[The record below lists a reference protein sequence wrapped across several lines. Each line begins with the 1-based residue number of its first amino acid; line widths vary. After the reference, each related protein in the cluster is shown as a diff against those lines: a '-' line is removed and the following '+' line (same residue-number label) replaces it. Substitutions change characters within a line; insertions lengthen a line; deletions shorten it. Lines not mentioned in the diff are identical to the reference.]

1 MLLMPLPDVRPGAA
15 TELSNAASCKR
26 WVEQLPLTNPVQA
39 QQTLTAELKRFLH
52 FKTGPLERLKTL
64 EQLRETVELVQTEC
78 AKKYAIKP
86 LPLAAMESALWKQVV
101 ELWQNMQAAY
111 QRCLQ
116 DSVEGGEEARKNA
129 ALMCQRCVRYTRL
142 SIFEH
147 YLTHQEVASDLWQ
160 HLHALYAL
168 ADKRGFAD
176 SAVEDNLVREANAT
190 SCAAAYAQT
199 LLLGLGN
206 PYSLTPKQLELAIRW
221 LEKWGDKISIT
232 TTSPD
237 SAFVLAVDLEGNQGL
252 KFGLQENAPAS
263 ARYLSVED
271 LAKNLLK
278 RIVLLEQGKSPAELG
293 LGTDCM
299 QPGCETLL
307 KLLYQQWCKPGSGA
321 VNPRRPFEKTL
332 QVCVGIP
339 AIHYYISGKPFKQ
352 PGAPQLSPQEEEEL
366 ATFGHLSKQRE
377 EMRASQM
384 GYALESW
391 KTLNVGPEGYGLL
404 RMPDSGGSR
413 LHLHQL
419 IGTCPA
425 GEKTFLLCV
434 VQWLTLKQN
443 GELHLGVRRLPGFP
457 EPVAVRPFGGVT
469 GPVYVQAFLLPD
481 VADRKIEPSLILP
494 AGWFHA
500 GRIIEVFTS
509 EPQRVKLTKLM
520 EKGSDY
526 EQVDFSGA

>member
-1 MLLMPLPDVRPGAA
+1 M
-15 TELSNAASCKR
+15 
-26 WVEQLPLTNPVQA
+26 
-39 QQTLTAELKRFLH
+39 
-52 FKTGPLERLKTL
+52 
-64 EQLRETVELVQTEC
+64 
-78 AKKYAIKP
+78 
-86 LPLAAMESALWKQVV
+86 
-101 ELWQNMQAAY
+101 
-111 QRCLQ
+111 
-116 DSVEGGEEARKNA
+116 
-129 ALMCQRCVRYTRL
+129 
-142 SIFEH
+142 
-147 YLTHQEVASDLWQ
+147 
-160 HLHALYAL
+160 
-168 ADKRGFAD
+168 
-176 SAVEDNLVREANAT
+176 
-190 SCAAAYAQT
+190 
-199 LLLGLGN
+199 
-206 PYSLTPKQLELAIRW
+206 
-221 LEKWGDKISIT
+221 
-232 TTSPD
+232 
-237 SAFVLAVDLEGNQGL
+237 
-252 KFGLQENAPAS
+252 
-263 ARYLSVED
+263 
-271 LAKNLLK
+271 
-278 RIVLLEQGKSPAELG
+278 LLEQGKSPAELG

-469 GPVYVQAFLLPD
+469 GPGYVQAFLLPD